1 VVKKPRRHTPVIVES
16 ESVAIV
22 SPPAPLIIKLLVQ
35 KKATEK
41 TAPGLGKISS
51 CSILFS
57 YSLFSHVTNML
68 SWDTGIEI
76 AEEQG
81 DYYNP
86 LFTYREG
93 DEASYFINFDEPKGC
108 AADAGP
114 SDAGED
120 KESLMTSSSRELVA
134 GPVGSEGGL
143 DIALATEALRNDELL
158 PETTSGDL
166 AGSGTSP
173 ATAGVSFMEPI
184 EVSTVVKGALEDIV
198 EEAIGAMSIV
208 TSAPFGNAI
217 VNLFLLPPLFLSLS

>member
-1 VVKKPRRHTPVIVES
+1 MVKKPRRHTPVIVES

-22 SPPAPLIIKLLVQ
+22 SAPAPLIIKLLVQ

-93 DEASYFINFDEPKGC
+93 HEASYFVVSDEFEGC
-108 AADAGP
+108 EADAGP
-114 SDAGED
+114 SGAGED
-120 KESLMTSSSRELVA
+120 KKSPMASSSRELVA
-134 GPVGSEGGL
+134 EPVVSEGEP
-143 DIALATEALRNDELL
+143 DIAPLLRPSRLMNFFLRPLL
-158 PETTSGDL
+158 
-166 AGSGTSP
+166 
-173 ATAGVSFMEPI
+173 VI
-184 EVSTVVKGALEDIV
+184 
-198 EEAIGAMSIV
+198 
-208 TSAPFGNAI
+208 
-217 VNLFLLPPLFLSLS
+217 